1 MGWLPE
7 QRLCYDVTIIQ
18 INYPSLDNQD
28 SIEQAR
34 GRSYEEDL
42 VQVFMLDNSML
53 EGFEVI

>member
-1 MGWLPE
+1 MGWSPE

-34 GRSYEEDL
+34 GLSYEENL